1 MFDLTRIECDGGA
14 VVHCSTKK
22 IAEEFL
28 KHLKERYPEKK
39 FWGGATNWDF
49 YEENTCYW
57 PNFGD
62 TEGLQYGSLEYAI
75 QNRYHVYE
83 AEELMIV
90 ELPIAASDLNIKCL
104 FGME

>member
-14 VVHCSTKK
+14 VVHCSTEK

-28 KHLKERYPEKK
+28 KHLKERYPSKK
-39 FWGGATNWDF
+39 FLGGATHWDF

-57 PNFGD
+57 PNFGG

-75 QNRYHVYE
+75 REHYHVYE
-83 AEELMIV
+83 AEELMVV
-90 ELPIAASDLNIKCL
+90 ELPIEASGLDMKCL